1 MKNVSTILIIVFAF
15 CFQGVAQ
22 NKSNLEK
29 QKKDLLSE
37 IAKIQNK
44 LSNSKKE
51 KKLILSNAEDV
62 KYKTS
67 LQERLIENMNDQLNL
82 IVSNIEEN
90 EIKFRSLK
98 DRETSLKDELS
109 KMILKSYKKKSSL
122 NKIKYIFSSSS
133 FYQAFK
139 RIQYFKQYANYQSK
153 ILSRLD
159 ITTSEINRTII
170 LLDSQK
176 TGKELL
182 IKENKLIRKE
192 LDLELLNLNELVFRI
207 NQNQTS
213 YIQQINSKQK
223 LSREIDAK
231 IQKIIADALAKS
243 RSKKKGFELTA
254 EAKLISKN
262 FNNNKGKLPWPVE
275 KGYVVLGFGKQP
287 HPIVKTATI
296 QSNGV
301 RVRTSENSYA
311 RSIFEGNVYSVI
323 LSKNNLYTVLIQHG
337 SFFTAY
343 KNLEAIFVK
352 KGEKVKLKQKIGEI
366 TTDKITKQTIL
377 SFSIFKEGTPQNPAS
392 WIYKM

>member
-1 MKNVSTILIIVFAF
+1 MKNVSIILIIVFAF
-15 CFQGVAQ
+15 CYEGVAQ

-29 QKKDLLSE
+29 QKKELLTE
-37 IAKIQNK
+37 ITKIQKK
-44 LSNSKKE
+44 LSTSKKE

-67 LQERLIENMNDQLNL
+67 LQEKLIENMNDQLNL
-82 IVSNIEEN
+82 IVSKIEKN
-90 EIKFRSLK
+90 EIKFKSLK
-98 DRETSLKDELS
+98 DRETTLKDELS
-109 KMILKSYKKKSSL
+109 KMILKSYKTKSSF

-153 ILSRLD
+153 ILSRLEN
-159 ITTSEINRTII
+159 TKSEINKTII

-176 TGKELL
+176 TGKEFL
-182 IKENKLIRKE
+182 IKENKLTRKE
-192 LDLELLNLNELVFRI
+192 LDLELLNLNQLVSRI
-207 NQNQTS
+207 NQNQSS
-213 YIQQINSKQK
+213 YTQQINSKQK
-223 LSREIDAK
+223 LSRQIDAK

-243 RSKKKGFELTA
+243 RRNEKGFELTA

-301 RVRTSENSYA
+301 RIRTSENSYA

-343 KNLEAIFVK
+343 KNLEVIFVK

-366 TTDKITKQTIL
+366 STDKITKQTIL
-377 SFSIFKEGTPQNPAS
+377 SFSIFKEGIPQNPGS

>member
-1 MKNVSTILIIVFAF
+1 MKNVSTILIIVLAF

-22 NKSNLEK
+22 NKSSLEK
-29 QKKDLLSE
+29 QKKDLLTE

-67 LQERLIENMNDQLNL
+67 LQEKLIENMNDQLNL
-82 IVSNIEEN
+82 IVSNIEQN
-90 EIKFRSLK
+90 EIKFKNLK

-109 KMILKSYKKKSSL
+109 KMLLKSYKTKSSL

-139 RIQYFKQYANYQSK
+139 RIQYFKQYANYQTK
-153 ILSRLD
+153 ILSRLN

-176 TGKELL
+176 IGKELL
-182 IKENKLIRKE
+182 IKENKLKRKE
-192 LDLELLNLNELVFRI
+192 LDLELLNLNELVSRI
-207 NQNQTS
+207 NQNQS
-213 YIQQINSKQK
+213 GYIQQINSKQQ

-243 RSKKKGFELTA
+243 RSNKKGFELTA

-377 SFSIFKEGTPQNPAS
+377 SFSIFKEGIPQNPTS

>member
-1 MKNVSTILIIVFAF
+1 MKNVITILIIVFAF
-15 CFQGVAQ
+15 CYEGVAQ
-22 NKSNLEK
+22 NRSNLEK
-29 QKKDLLSE
+29 QKKELLTE
-37 IAKIQNK
+37 IANIQNK

-51 KKLILSNAEDV
+51 KKLILSNVEDV

-67 LQERLIENMNDQLNL
+67 LQERLIENINDQLNL
-82 IVSNIEEN
+82 IVLNIDQN
-90 EIKFRSLK
+90 EIELKKLK
-98 DRETSLKDELS
+98 DREISLKDELS
-109 KMILKSYKKKSSL
+109 KMILKTYKSKSSL
-122 NKIKYIFSSSS
+122 NKIKYIFSSKS

-153 ILSRLD
+153 TLSRLD
-159 ITTSEINRTII
+159 VTTSEINKTIV

-176 TGKELL
+176 TEKQLL
-182 IKENKLIRKE
+182 MKENKLIRKE
-192 LDLELLNLNELVFRI
+192 LNVELLNLNKLVSRI
-207 NQNQTS
+207 NQNQKD
-213 YIQQINSKQK
+213 YAQQINSKQK

-243 RSKKKGFELTA
+243 KRNEKGFELTA

-262 FNNNKGKLPWPVE
+262 FNANKGKLPWPVE

-301 RVRTSENSYA
+301 RIRTSENSNA

-323 LSKNNLYTVLIQHG
+323 LSKNNLYTILIQHG

-343 KNLEAIFVK
+343 KNLETIFVK
-352 KGEKVKLKQKIGEI
+352 KGEKVKLKQKIGTISTE
-366 TTDKITKQTIL
+366 KITKQTVL
-377 SFSIFKEGTPQNPAS
+377 SFSIFKEGVPQNPGA

>member
-1 MKNVSTILIIVFAF
+1 MKYVSTILIIVFTF
-15 CFQGVAQ
+15 CYEGVAQ
-22 NKSNLEK
+22 NTSDLEK
-29 QKKDLLSE
+29 QKKELLIDISN
-37 IAKIQNK
+37 IQNK

-51 KKLILSNAEDV
+51 KILILSNVEDV

-67 LQERLIENMNDQLNL
+67 LQEKLIENMNDQLNL
-82 IVSNIEEN
+82 IVSNIDQN
-90 EIKFRSLK
+90 EIEFKRLR
-98 DRETSLKDELS
+98 DREISLKDELS
-109 KMILKSYKKKSSL
+109 KMILKSYKTKSSL

-159 ITTSEINRTII
+159 LTKSEINKTIV

-176 TGKELL
+176 MSKELL
-182 IKENKLIRKE
+182 IKENRLIRKE
-192 LDLELLNLNELVFRI
+192 LDSELLNLNQLVYRI
-207 NQNQTS
+207 NQNQK
-213 YIQQINSKQK
+213 IFAQQINSKQK
-223 LSREIDAK
+223 LSREIDEK

-243 RSKKKGFELTA
+243 KRNEKGFELTA
-254 EAKLISKN
+254 ESKLISKN

-301 RVRTSENSYA
+301 RIRTSKNSYA
-311 RSIFEGNVYSVI
+311 RSIFEGDVYSVI
-323 LSKNNLYTVLIQHG
+323 LSKNNLYTILIQHG

-352 KGEKVKLKQKIGEI
+352 KGEKVKLKQKIGGI
-366 TTDKITKQTIL
+366 ATDKITKQTLL
-377 SFSIFKEGTPQNPAS
+377 SFSIFKDGVPQNPGS